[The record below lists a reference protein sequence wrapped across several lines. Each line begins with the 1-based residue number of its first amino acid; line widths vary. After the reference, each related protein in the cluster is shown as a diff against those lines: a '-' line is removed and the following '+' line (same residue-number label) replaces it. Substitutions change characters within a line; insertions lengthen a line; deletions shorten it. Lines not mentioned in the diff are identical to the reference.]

1 MIRFTLVS
9 EVASITCVWVAG
21 VVCLKALSIFTAV
34 QNDIGDSNRED
45 SVVGE
50 LASGACDMQSGF

>member
-9 EVASITCVWVAG
+9 EVASITYVWVAA
-21 VVCLKALSIFTAV
+21 VVFLEALSTFTAV

-50 LASGACDMQSGF
+50 LASVACDMQSGF